1 MAPLDQFGVG
11 DRTVIVTGAS
21 SGIGKRIA
29 ERFAAA
35 GANVAICSRTQADV
49 DAVAN
54 AINDGD
60 GGRAY
65 AHECD
70 VRDRDAVEGFVD
82 ATVAEFGTVNT
93 LVNNAGASF
102 MAPFEDI
109 SPNGWDAV
117 VAANLSGTYHCS
129 QVAGA
134 VMRDDG
140 GGAIVNMASY
150 AGIRG
155 SPDMS
160 HYGAANAA
168 VINFTTTLAYEW
180 AKYDIRVN
188 CIAPGFVATPG
199 VASQMGVTAA
209 EIDRTEVARRIGTTD
224 EIADT
229 AQFLVSPASSY
240 LVGETL
246 SPKGVPP
253 INREEDLVNPPYKET

>member
-1 MAPLDQFGVG
+1 MPGLNNYHIA
-11 DRTVIVTGAS
+11 DRNAIVTGAS

-35 GANVAICSRTQADV
+35 GANVAICSRTQSDV
-49 DAVAN
+49 DEVA
-54 AINDGD
+54 AGINDRD
-60 GGRAY
+60 GGRAI
-65 AHECD
+65 AVECD
-70 VRDRDAVEGFVD
+70 VRDRSMVESFIHTAND
-82 ATVAEFGTVNT
+82 EFGTIDT

-102 MAPFEDI
+102 MAPFEQI

-117 VAANLSGTYHCS
+117 VGANLYGTYHCS
-129 QVAGA
+129 QVAGEL
-134 VMRDDG
+134 MREQH
-140 GGAIVNMASY
+140 GGAIVNIASY

-168 VINFTTTLAYEW
+168 IINFTTTLAYEW
-180 AKYDIRVN
+180 AKHNIRVN

-199 VASQMGVTAA
+199 VASQMGVRAA
-209 EIDRTEVARRIGTTD
+209 DIDREEVARRIGTTD
-224 EIADT
+224 EIADI
-229 AQFLVSPASSY
+229 AHFLVSSASSY

-253 INREEDLVNPPYKET
+253 IDREEDLVNPPYKED